1 VKHIRNYIAHR
12 SGSGFQSMTNALASL
27 TTEPYAT
34 LSRSKTYRVKSV
46 GAYLKACTGNESR
59 TGLFIQE
66 MVID

>member
-1 VKHIRNYIAHR
+1 
-12 SGSGFQSMTNALASL
+12 MTNALASL